1 MMSHFKIN
9 PFRCNFM
16 TFHKNFIEN
25 GFLSLLLA
33 SAPLAPPCIS
43 TQEMFAHCRRFSQAA
58 FANKFH
64 QIQMETHHARDDVNA
79 FLVKCALFV
88 HLCSSIVSACFYFR
102 FVLLCCAVLCA
113 VFGFVIFRLCGETVL
128 TLYTQ
133 LVKSLTTKIQNVY
146 LFE

>member
-102 FVLLCCAVLCA
+102 FVLLCCAVCCVRFCYFSVMRRNSVDSVHA
-113 VFGFVIFRLCGETVL
+113 ISQIIDDKNTERVFV
-128 TLYTQ
+128 
-133 LVKSLTTKIQNVY
+133 
-146 LFE
+146 